1 MIASLHGMS
10 LADARELLASIGY
23 NPDWPLERL
32 RAAIPDDM
40 RERFVTALRV
50 TAAAEHDAANRMEAG
65 Q

>member
-23 NPDWPLERL
+23 SPDWPLERL
-32 RAAIPDDM
+32 RAAIPNDM
-40 RERFVTALRV
+40 RERFIIALRV
-50 TAAAEHDAANRMEAG
+50 TAAADHDAGNRMEVG